1 MKVKKQ
7 CLLKEASQIRSFI
20 EKNNKIPRTCT
31 LGDGTIISSF
41 SVSYLFASLVN
52 DPKQDKVN
60 LVNVIIYHPA
70 KKHVDTISNEDVL
83 KNDYLVMVKNFLRF
97 CEKHHRVPRFIT
109 TQKSQTKV
117 SFELFLYCLS
127 KIIVF
132 YQNNNTLPNYCN
144 FNKTYKSNTAKATT
158 TVKKEVK
165 KSTST
170 SKKEQN
176 SSIFVSE
183 GHCLKQ
189 GKDCLGQI
197 DNVSCAVQALW
208 ELLRK
213 FGIKVSKTQLK
224 KLAGTTSAGTSHQGI
239 NTAVAMVN
247 KKYNIHITMEWKN
260 FSDLGKTSKERW
272 KNLGKLLSQPNAGV
286 LLHNLYRLKYGHYE
300 DIWKILLD
308 SSSTKTMNSLG
319 VRNADGSFQGYIE
332 DRSFKNWESYLKGIS
347 QPSVCILKFK
357 K

>member
-1 MKVKKQ
+1 MKIKKN
-7 CLLKEASQIRSFI
+7 LILKEATEIKSFI
-20 EKNNKIPRTCT
+20 EKNRKLPLSCTIGNTQLSVYSTCY
-31 LGDGTIISSF
+31 LM
-41 SVSYLFASLVN
+41 SVAL
-52 DPKQDKVN
+52 KDKFKSDAYN
-60 LVNVIIYHPA
+60 LSPVIIYNNDILT
-70 KKHVDTISNEDVL
+70 DTISEKVMKD
-83 KNDYLVMVKNFLRF
+83 DYMKMVGNFVNY
-97 CEKHHRVPRFIT
+97 CHEHKRVPTYIT
-109 TQKSQTKV
+109 TQKSKTKV
-117 SFELFLYCLS
+117 SFELFTYCMA
-127 KIIVF
+127 KILTY
-132 YQNNNTLPNYCN
+132 YQKNKTLPNYCL
-144 FNKTYKSNTAKATT
+144 FNKSDL
-158 TVKKEVK
+158 TVKQNTTKNTK
-165 KSTST
+165 TTSSSSTST

-197 DNVSCAVQALW
+197 DNVSCGVQALW

-224 KLAGTTSAGTSHQGI
+224 KWAGTTSAGTSHQGI

-247 KKYNIHITMEWKN
+247 KKYNVHITVEWKN

-272 KNLGKLLSQPNAGV
+272 KNLGKLLSQPNVGV
-286 LLHNLYRLKYGHYE
+286 LLHNLYRLLYGHYE

>member
-1 MKVKKQ
+1 MKIKKN
-7 CLLKEASQIRSFI
+7 LILKEATEIKSFI
-20 EKNNKIPRTCT
+20 EKNRKLPLSCT
-31 LGDGTIISSF
+31 LGNTQLSVYSTAYLMSSA
-41 SVSYLFASLVN
+41 L
-52 DPKQDKVN
+52 KDKFKAETYN
-60 LVNVIIYHPA
+60 LNPVIIYNNA
-70 KKHVDTISNEDVL
+70 RLTDTINEKVM
-83 KNDYLVMVKNFLRF
+83 KEDYLKMASNFVNY
-97 CEKHHRVPRFIT
+97 CHEHKRVPTYIT
-109 TQKSQTKV
+109 TQKSKTKV
-117 SFELFLYCLS
+117 SFELFTFCLA
-127 KIIVF
+127 KILVF
-132 YQNNNTLPNYCN
+132 YQNNKTLPNYCL
-144 FNKTYKSNTAKATT
+144 FNKSDL
-158 TVKKEVK
+158 TVKQNTTKTK
-165 KSTST
+165 KTTKTSSTST

-189 GKDCLGQI
+189 GKDCIGQI
-197 DNVSCAVQALW
+197 DNVSCGVQALW

-224 KLAGTTSAGTSHQGI
+224 KWAGTTSAGTSHQGI
-239 NTAVAMVN
+239 NTAIAMVN
-247 KKYNIHITMEWKN
+247 KKYNVHITVEWKN

-272 KNLGKLLSQPNAGV
+272 KNLGKLLSQPNVGV

>member
-1 MKVKKQ
+1 MKIKKN
-7 CLLKEASQIRSFI
+7 LILKEATEIKSFM
-20 EKNNKIPRTCT
+20 EKNKKLPLSCT
-31 LGDGTIISSF
+31 LANTQLSIYSTVYMM
-41 SVSYLFASLVN
+41 SVVL
-52 DPKQDKVN
+52 KDKFKSENYN
-60 LVNVIIYHPA
+60 LNPVIIYNNTRWT
-70 KKHVDTISNEDVL
+70 DTINEKVL
-83 KNDYLVMVKNFLRF
+83 KEDYLKMVSNFVNYCHEHR
-97 CEKHHRVPRFIT
+97 RVPTYIT
-109 TQKSQTKV
+109 TQKSKKKV
-117 SFELFLYCLS
+117 SFELFTYCVA
-127 KIIVF
+127 KILTY
-132 YQNNNTLPNYCN
+132 YQNNKTSPNYCL
-144 FNKTYKSNTAKATT
+144 FNKSDLTLKQNTTKKSKTT
-158 TVKKEVK
+158 KTP
-165 KSTST
+165 STST

-197 DNVSCAVQALW
+197 DNVSCAIQALW

-224 KLAGTTSAGTSHQGI
+224 KWAGTTSAGTSHQGI

-247 KKYNIHITMEWKN
+247 KKYNVHITVQWKN

-272 KNLGKLLSQPNAGV
+272 ENLGKLLSQPNVGV
-286 LLHNLYRLKYGHYE
+286 LLHNLYRLQYGHYE
-300 DIWKILLD
+300 DIWKILLG

-319 VRNADGSFQGYIE
+319 VRNADGSYQGYIE

-347 QPSVCILKFK
+347 QPSICILKFK